1 MGEGGGVGERGGGG
15 RGGGGGGGGGGS
27 GSSGGGGSGGGGSSS
42 GSGGGACGG
51 GGGGGG
57 EGGGGKGGGGEG
69 GGGEGAA
76 GLTRG
81 LALAERGGAGE
92 TAFEAYL
99 SPAKFD
105 VGLTRALP
113 TASDAAA
120 SLPGLTQQ
128 VNPSLP
134 LGERGEVGEVVSEGR
149 CPVGARF
156 DVVGL
161 VSGER
166 GEAGEVV
173 SEGRCPS
180 KVVSEGRCHEGR
192 RPSIVSFELTIAGH
206 SHEGYR
212 SPERF
217 SDAGLAPGEVGD
229 AASEGYLSPLGLRV
243 NSNSNPYAG
252 EASDSNP
259 NFNAGEASEA
269 ACSPEGTEWVGSL
282 DASST
287 PARRIIAASERSPTA
302 DQTRRRL

>member
-1 MGEGGGVGERGGGG
+1 
-15 RGGGGGGGGGGS
+15 
-27 GSSGGGGSGGGGSSS
+27 
-42 GSGGGACGG
+42 
-51 GGGGGG
+51 
-57 EGGGGKGGGGEG
+57 
-69 GGGEGAA
+69 
-76 GLTRG
+76 LTRG

-161 VSGER
+161 VSGERGEAGEVVSEGRSRMLGLGLTRERGEAGEVVSEGRSRGLGLGLTRER